1 MMPTFTL
8 VSSTTATSLLANV
21 SSAFTDNQTGLLYI
35 AGAVGGVFI
44 AFWVVRK
51 LIGLI
56 PKGR

>member
-1 MMPTFTL
+1 MPAFAL
-8 VSSTTATSLLANV
+8 VSSTTATDLLANV
-21 SSAFTDNQTGLLYI
+21 SSAFGDNQTGLLYI
-35 AGAVGGVFI
+35 AGAVGGVYV